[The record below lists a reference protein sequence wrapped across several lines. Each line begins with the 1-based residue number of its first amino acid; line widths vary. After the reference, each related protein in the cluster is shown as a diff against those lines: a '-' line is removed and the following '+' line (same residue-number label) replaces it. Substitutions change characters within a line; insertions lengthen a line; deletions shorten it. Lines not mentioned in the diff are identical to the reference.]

1 MNENPWAYNEARNR
15 IRDKQENEKE
25 IIAEKIV
32 DFEKSKERLRKW
44 KKLDV
49 FELKR
54 RIETGKS
61 LGSLKTD
68 IEAALKEW
76 SISFE
81 TYQKTLRSL
90 EQWEKPTV
98 SLEQSDYELD
108 LSKLPFQ
115 NTELAQYFENQ
126 KFWDNKIV
134 DLLGLMYGFFVQ
146 WSALMVI
153 LIWNMILDLIKLPHD
168 IYIEVKNLNT

>member
-1 MNENPWAYNEARNR
+1 MTENPGAYNEARNR
-15 IRDKQENEKE
+15 IREKQDNEKE
-25 IIAEKIV
+25 IIEEKIV
-32 DFEKSKERLRKW
+32 NFEKSKERLRKW

-61 LGSLKTD
+61 LSTLKID
-68 IEAALKEW
+68 IEAALREW

-81 TYQKTLRSL
+81 MYQKTIRSL
-90 EQWEKPTV
+90 ENWERSEDIKEEESF
-98 SLEQSDYELD
+98 SLN

-115 NTELAQYFENQ
+115 DTQLVQYFENQ
-126 KFWDNKIV
+126 KFWDNQLI
-134 DLLGLMYGFFVQ
+134 DLLGMMYGFFVQ

-153 LIWNMILDLIKLPHD
+153 LIWNMLMDLIKLPRD
-168 IYIEVKNLNT
+168 LYTEFQNSNT